1 MSEKWIILE
10 KALDD
15 YITDVHERFKVKSDE
30 LTDAGLMTGLTKSN
44 FIRELKYLDKNLQ
57 SAENYLRH
65 TEKMAGL
72 ILNEQ

>member
-1 MSEKWIILE
+1 MSEQWIVLE
-10 KALDD
+10 KALDE
-15 YITDVHERFKVKSDE
+15 YVKDVHERFKAKSDE

>member
-1 MSEKWIILE
+1 MSEQWIVLE

-15 YITDVHERFKVKSDE
+15 YVKDVHQRFKVKSDE
-30 LTDAGLMTGLTKSN
+30 LTAAGLMTGLTKSN

-57 SAENYLRH
+57 SADNYLRH

>member
-1 MSEKWIILE
+1 MTEQWIVLE
-10 KALDD
+10 TALDA
-15 YITDVHERFKVKSDE
+15 YVKDVHERFKAKSDE